1 MATTNRTLTRG
12 MMVALLGVML
22 GGAGCLSVRGPDEI
36 SVNAGNRP
44 RRIDS
49 SHVPPTRD
57 HEDARHM
64 LAEAYERNRYLE
76 HKVEKLEKKKR
87 ELKAERDE
95 YKRKYK
101 REKDRNDD

>member
-1 MATTNRTLTRG
+1 MTTNRTLTCG
-12 MMVALLGVML
+12 TTAALLGIML

-36 SVNAGNRP
+36 NVNAGNRP
-44 RRIDS
+44 GRIDS
-49 SHVPPTRD
+49 RHVPPTRD
-57 HEDARHM
+57 HEEARQR

-76 HKVEKLEKKKR
+76 HKVEKLEKKNR
-87 ELKAERDE
+87 EAKEERDE